1 MNPHCSIMTVYWAVR
16 RRIVRPCQS
25 HGEERL
31 ADYWCMLWVNKELP
45 TVVCMTCY
53 QAWCTGRYLP
63 AVHKNEVLSEPCHWF
78 MDWVTEL
85 NEMWIKWE
93 DVWESTQQSTG
104 LESSSVSSGCEL
116 PENSQTCCI
125 HHWIS
130 ARRLA
135 HNRPSINICLSNV
148 LLPIKTRWRNE
159 SSGKMW
165 RLTWT
170 NR

>member
-1 MNPHCSIMTVYWAVR
+1 MLPSLVYR
-16 RRIVRPCQS
+16 
-25 HGEERL
+25 G
-31 ADYWCMLWVNKELP
+31 D
-45 TVVCMTCY
+45 TC
-53 QAWCTGRYLP
+53 P
-63 AVHKNEVLSEPCHWF
+63 AVHKNEVLLEPCHWF

-104 LESSSVSSGCEL
+104 LESSFVSSGCE
-116 PENSQTCCI
+116 PPKNSQTRCI

-135 HNRPSINICLSNV
+135 HNRPSINICWSNV

-170 NR
+170 NREEFGGHWSFSIGSWNCPWWVFF